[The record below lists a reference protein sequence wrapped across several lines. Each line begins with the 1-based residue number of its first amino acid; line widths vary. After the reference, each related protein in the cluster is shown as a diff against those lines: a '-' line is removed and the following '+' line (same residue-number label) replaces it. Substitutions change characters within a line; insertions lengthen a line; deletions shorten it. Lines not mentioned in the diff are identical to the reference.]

1 VTIKK
6 ILNELELS
14 DHPIAKPLHKGD
26 HFKVLVIAFKGG
38 MKLKAHRA
46 SIRSKLTVISG
57 SVIYEQ
63 GDMKSELQKFD
74 EIEIP
79 VHIIHSVEAI
89 EDSICLLIQG

>member
-1 VTIKK
+1 MTIKK
-6 ILNELELS
+6 ILNELEVS

-26 HFKVLVIAFKGG
+26 HFKVLVIAFKSG
-38 MKLKAHRA
+38 MKLKAHQA
-46 SIRSKLTVISG
+46 SIRSKLMVISG